1 MPKAVGKTQA
11 GRRSVRSYRR
21 SPRVPM
27 VLLAAPLLAI
37 SWTLLWSQDTYF
49 NPLFFTGMWMGATL
63 LMYAVGEAGYP
74 GWRRHAVLIAVSI
87 PLWWWFE
94 LVNARVHN
102 WEYINSR
109 DYSGLEYFILATLAF
124 STVVPALQ
132 SAWGIT
138 IGLLHPPLV
147 SPLRQRRRGYVAEVV
162 GGLGAVLLVFAA
174 PGLFF
179 PLAWVGP
186 FLAFDGLAA
195 YGGGRSLI
203 RELLNGE
210 WRLAVAVG
218 LAGLLCG
225 VLWEFWNYWST
236 PKWIYHIKYLDFLH
250 VFEMPLL
257 GYGGYVPFAWSIYQ
271 ILHLSPNPPKD
282 TDGRREDSG
291 RGWVRELQGRWPG
304 VLGLMGGPADGLQS
318 PHRAPKALC
327 GSRDARDGERIRSRG
342 LSRTGVVRVWGDVGS
357 VAGWPSGR
365 EWNGLQPGQGATE
378 LGFPRPAPGE
388 MQSEAAGRAGDPSH
402 QSEDPPPEGLGDHGP
417 LAQADARRPAGQ
429 VMRHHLDGQP
439 GAVGGEARRR
449 HVVQPDAVL
458 EVAYGVLDLGVAAMI
473 GLQFQGL
480 PIAVGDEGV
489 IAVSG
494 EEGELGTGRRLHP
507 PDNEPHRRG
516 VRLGLERG
524 VSRLGDIG
532 GAVHPV
538 GNGSLVLLWYRL
550 DQFPQAG
557 ALADGDREADI
568 HFPAGGNDS
577 VGVEA
582 AVGPHRELSP
592 GPGVAHPPH
601 RLTQEVGGATGGVGT
616 ALAQPGHQHLAGAG
630 GNGQQRV
637 IAAGAGIA
645 VVARSLLGQS
655 IGLADGRVQIDGQG
669 RVAGSGP
676 SGPGP
681 GQQLAAHAVE
691 LTDMPSPEAA
701 QEGP

>member
-1 MPKAVGKTQA
+1 MGLGTN
-11 GRRSVRSYRR
+11 GRMMR
-21 SPRVPM
+21 
-27 VLLAAPLLAI
+27 L
-37 SWTLLWSQDTYF
+37 
-49 NPLFFTGMWMGATL
+49 
-63 LMYAVGEAGYP
+63 
-74 GWRRHAVLIAVSI
+74 I
-87 PLWWWFE
+87 PL
-94 LVNARVHN
+94 N
-102 WEYINSR
+102 
-109 DYSGLEYFILATLAF
+109 
-124 STVVPALQ
+124 
-132 SAWGIT
+132 
-138 IGLLHPPLV
+138 
-147 SPLRQRRRGYVAEVV
+147 
-162 GGLGAVLLVFAA
+162 
-174 PGLFF
+174 
-179 PLAWVGP
+179 
-186 FLAFDGLAA
+186 
-195 YGGGRSLI
+195 
-203 RELLNGE
+203 
-210 WRLAVAVG
+210 
-218 LAGLLCG
+218 
-225 VLWEFWNYWST
+225 
-236 PKWIYHIKYLDFLH
+236 
-250 VFEMPLL
+250 
-257 GYGGYVPFAWSIYQ
+257 
-271 ILHLSPNPPKD
+271 PNPPKD

-304 VLGLMGGPADGLQS
+304 VGVDGRPAAGLQS

-327 GSRDARDGERIRSRG
+327 GSCDAREGERIRSRG
-342 LSRTGVVRVWGDVGS
+342 LSRPGWREIAGTLGQLQAGRQAGNGMACSRAKARLNRVSQGRRRGRCKVRRRAERVIRPTRAKTRRLRVLVITVRS
-357 VAGWPSGR
+357 
-365 EWNGLQPGQGATE
+365 
-378 LGFPRPAPGE
+378 PRPI
-388 MQSEAAGRAGDPSH
+388 RA
-402 QSEDPPPEGLGDHGP
+402 
-417 LAQADARRPAGQ
+417 
-429 VMRHHLDGQP
+429 VQP

-473 GLQFQGL
+473 GLQFQRL

-538 GNGSLVLLWYRL
+538 GNGSPVLLWYRL
-550 DQFPQAG
+550 DQVPQAG

-577 VGVEA
+577 VGVEP

-592 GPGVAHPPH
+592 GPAVAHPPH
-601 RLTQEVGGATGGVGT
+601 RLTQEVGGATGGVGP

-637 IAAGAGIA
+637 IAAGAGVA

-655 IGLADGRVQIDGQG
+655 IGLADGRVQVDGQG

-691 LTDMPSPEAA
+691 LTDMPPPEAA
-701 QEGP
+701 QEGPQGGWRLDHAAWNTDRPTSAQRIGVVDAVAACQRGSDRRQHLVPGVRPSRRSAEVKVMVDEFPQAQVPAEGGRQEQAGIGHQAMVVKEDADTGSVSV